1 MAMALAPATLQA
13 SPVPTLP
20 SYLVWGD
27 ILPYPGDAFDWPIQ
41 GIAGYAWFADLSG
54 LATLPVTVVDF
65 TVTNITGNPLL
76 VTTFQIFGNCSG
88 ATDAAYADFV
98 LNIDGTS
105 TPWTAVEDG
114 PCLYHNYLDFLLPAG
129 DTRFSVDLVT
139 DRQTAP
145 LVFADVRFGNVMTA
159 VPLPYPAALL
169 LGGLGALALVR
180 RRRTV

>member
-1 MAMALAPATLQA
+1 MAMAVAPAALQA

-20 SYLVWGD
+20 GYLLSPAV
-27 ILPYPGDAFDWPIQ
+27 LPYPGDAFDWPSA
-41 GIAGYAWFADLSG
+41 GIDGYAWFADLSG
-54 LATLPVTVVDF
+54 VTTLPVSVVDF

-76 VTTFQIFGNCSG
+76 INTFQIFGNCSG
-88 ATDAAYADFV
+88 ATDAAYADFA
-98 LNIDGTS
+98 LSIDGTP

-129 DTRFSVDLVT
+129 DTRFSVDLVI

-169 LGGLGALALVR
+169 LGGLGALALAR
-180 RRRTV
+180 RQRTV